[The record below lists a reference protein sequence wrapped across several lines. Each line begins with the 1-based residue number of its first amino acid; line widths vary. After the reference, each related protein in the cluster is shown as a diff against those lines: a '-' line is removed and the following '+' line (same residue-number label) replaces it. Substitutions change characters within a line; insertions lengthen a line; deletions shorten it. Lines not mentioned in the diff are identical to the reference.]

1 MKAVKWTGGLVL
13 ACVVIVCAAD
23 GAIINLFDDFSVE
36 RDYTGDLTETIWDG
50 LFVSQD
56 SQVIR
61 LNSIDEP
68 GTLAFQGRDTGNTN
82 LVFLYIEVPADEDF
96 EVITRL
102 DGGDYQSLDGQVP
115 WHSSGLMVKH
125 PTEMEWVGNLYF
137 DHPEWGATFIGRKF
151 EDGGEENLNTNA
163 DGMNV
168 ADAPWTKMERA
179 GDDFISYYSADGIDW
194 VEYSRH
200 THPQLLGTN
209 LHVGL
214 VQQMHSA
221 DTATAYFGEFSL
233 IPEPGTV
240 GLLGLAGLVLFL
252 RRRFARG

>member
-1 MKAVKWTGGLVL
+1 MKMSKWMVVL
-13 ACVVIVCAAD
+13 LIVCVGALSAVD
-23 GAIINLFDDFSVE
+23 AAIIHLYDDFSVE
-36 RDYTGDLTETIWDG
+36 RDYTGDLTDTIWDG
-50 LFVSQD
+50 LYVSD
-56 SQVIR
+56 VSDVIR

-68 GTLAFQGRDTGNTN
+68 GTLAFQGQYTSNEN

-96 EVITRL
+96 EIITRL
-102 DGGDYQSLDGQVP
+102 AGGDYQSLDGQVP
-115 WHSSGLMVKH
+115 WHSSGLMVKN
-125 PTEMEWVGNLYF
+125 PTEMEWVASLYF
-137 DHPEWGATFIGRKF
+137 DHPEWGSTFIGRKY
-151 EDGGEENLNTNA
+151 EDGVEDNLSTDA
-163 DGMNV
+163 GGMNV
-168 ADAPWTKMERA
+168 DEVSWTKLARE
-179 GDDFISYYSADGIDW
+179 DDEFIRYYSTDGIGW

-214 VQQMHSA
+214 VQKMHS
-221 DTATAYFGEFSL
+221 DETATAYFDEFAL